1 MSLINEY
8 TLEMLS
14 NETLA
19 TAKADS
25 RWSTAIMDLG
35 GCTPTALYI
44 GYKVPICT
52 SHIRTS
58 MEICFVSGDCISAG
72 VDIIGNIPLLSNK
85 KKIRLFQLLTRKTDA
100 AAYAAMYIVCSIL
113 CDQIEASIKK
123 NTKILI
129 SDHALEIVRTSNG
142 KITTVKVR
150 DLLHRRN
157 EQFVTNQDGKDGH
170 CEPIPKKELLE
181 YLFMTKR
188 KYSDILT
195 PRKIERLDMLIQEQ
209 QGTRP
214 SPREIQKMILE
225 EREKRA

>member
-72 VDIIGNIPLLSNK
+72 VDIID
-85 KKIRLFQLLTRKTDA
+85 RKS
-100 AAYAAMYIVCSIL
+100 V
-113 CDQIEASIKK
+113 
-123 NTKILI
+123 
-129 SDHALEIVRTSNG
+129 V
-142 KITTVKVR
+142 
-150 DLLHRRN
+150 
-157 EQFVTNQDGKDGH
+157 
-170 CEPIPKKELLE
+170 
-181 YLFMTKR
+181 
-188 KYSDILT
+188 
-195 PRKIERLDMLIQEQ
+195 
-209 QGTRP
+209 
-214 SPREIQKMILE
+214 
-225 EREKRA
+225 